1 MVWGVVA
8 SYKDHKGTRAIHIC
22 TNNLLDVSGM
32 NFPTAAVALRNQSL
46 CSEIPQLPQVIE
58 NI

>member
-1 MVWGVVA
+1 MGWGVVA
-8 SYKDHKGTRAIHIC
+8 SYKDHKDTRVIHIC

-32 NFPTAAVALRNQSL
+32 NFPTAVAFRNQSL
-46 CSEIPQLPQVIE
+46 CSEILQLPQVIA